1 MSEAAVGVRPA
12 LSSDE
17 WEAVAEQL
25 IGAEDGT
32 WRGVLRCVC
41 RASRDGVDGATATVQ
56 GGRRM
61 DPRVL
66 AARGGEGDE
75 VEELLAKQAGLLVFP
90 LRGFRPLQG
99 RSGCNPSDCTLLAG
113 SVAWGCLV
121 VACGRHGHTGFGQT
135 KDEASEDQD
144 QALRKNGVAMMIGD
158 IEWDSE
164 GSQSTI

>member
-1 MSEAAVGVRPA
+1 MRRRSVYPTDSRAFSPVLQTSAGGG
-12 LSSDE
+12 
-17 WEAVAEQL
+17 W
-25 IGAEDGT
+25 T
-32 WRGVLRCVC
+32 RGC
-41 RASRDGVDGATATVQ
+41 SR
-56 GGRRM
+56 
-61 DPRVL
+61 
-66 AARGGEGDE
+66 RGEGEGDE

-144 QALRKNGVAMMIGD
+144 QALRKI
-158 IEWDSE
+158 
-164 GSQSTI
+164 